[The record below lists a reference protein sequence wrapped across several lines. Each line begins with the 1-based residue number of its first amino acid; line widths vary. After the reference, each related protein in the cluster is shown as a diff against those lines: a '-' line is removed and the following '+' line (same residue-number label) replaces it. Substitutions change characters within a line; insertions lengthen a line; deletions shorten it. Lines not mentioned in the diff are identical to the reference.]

1 MLMNDWFDASAAKA
15 AISDCAAFSADG
27 AQQEASTKL
36 GDLPRWDLSALY
48 TAPDQQDMWADL
60 ARAEKEAADFARDY
74 QASIEAIAAGS
85 GAGARLAEA
94 VRRYEGLSDLIGR
107 IAAYAHLNY
116 VTDTADPARAKLL
129 GDIQDKLTA
138 ITSKLVFFTLELNQ
152 LEDASLEHAMGE
164 PALAYYRPW
173 LEDIRKD
180 KPYQLSQEL
189 ELVFHDKSI
198 TSRSAWSRLFNETIS
213 ALRFDVDGEELSLEP
228 TLTRLSNPDEDT
240 RRTAAH
246 ALARVL
252 GDNSRLF
259 TLVMNTLVKDK
270 EISDRWRGFG
280 DVAASRHLGNRVEP
294 EVVDAL
300 VEAVRGKY
308 ANLSHRY
315 YAMKARW
322 LGKDRLDYWDRNA
335 PLPHTPDRLYDWDE
349 AREIVMSAYNGF
361 SPEFGGIARQFFD
374 KNWID
379 APATPSKAPGAFSH
393 PTVPSAHPYI
403 LLNYL
408 GKPRDVMTLA
418 HELGHGVH
426 QWLANDQGALMART
440 PLTLAETA
448 SVFGEMLTFRA
459 LLERTP
465 DPAERHALLAQKVE
479 DMINTVVR
487 QIAFYIFERRVHTER
502 REHGELTAQRIGEIW
517 VEVQREALGD
527 SVHLGEG
534 YETYW
539 SYVPHFIG
547 MPFYVYAYAFGDCL
561 VNSLYAVYENADS
574 GFQDRYMEML
584 RAGGTKHH
592 SELLAPFGLDA
603 RDPGF
608 WHMGLGVIES
618 MIDEIEKTDANLGT
632 GA

>member
-1 MLMNDWFDASAAKA
+1 MNDWFPAPLSLDAS
-15 AISDCAAFSADG
+15 SDRLTRAADG
-27 AQQEASTKL
+27 THQEGAAAL
-36 GDLPRWDLSALY
+36 GSLPNWDLSALY
-48 TAPDQQDMWADL
+48 SAPDHQDLWADL
-60 ARAEKEAADFARDY
+60 ARAEQEASDFARDY
-74 QASIEAIAAGS
+74 QGSIEAIAAAT
-85 GAGARLAEA
+85 GAGARLAES
-94 VRRYEGLSDLIGR
+94 VRRMEALNDLIGR
-107 IAAYAHLNY
+107 IASYAYLNY

-129 GDIQDKLTA
+129 GDVQDKLTA
-138 ITSKLVFFTLELNQ
+138 ITSKLVFYSLELNQ
-152 LEDASLEHAMGE
+152 LDDSTLERAMSD
-164 PALAYYRPW
+164 PALAHYRPW
-173 LEDIRKD
+173 LEDIRKE

-189 ELVFHDKSI
+189 ELLFHDKST
-198 TSRSAWSRLFNETIS
+198 TSRSAWSRLFNETIA
-213 ALRFDVDGEELSLEP
+213 ALRFDVDGEQLSLEP
-228 TLTRLSNPDEDT
+228 TLTLLSNPDESK

-246 ALARVL
+246 ALAKVFRE
-252 GDNSRLF
+252 NSRLF

-270 EISDRWRGFG
+270 EISDRWRGFE

-335 PLPHTPDRLYDWDE
+335 PLPHTPDRVFDWDQ
-349 AREIVMSAYNGF
+349 AREIVLGAYKGF
-361 SPEFGGIARQFFD
+361 SPEFGNVAEQFFD
-374 KNWID
+374 KHWID
-379 APATPSKAPGAFSH
+379 APATPSKSPGAFSH

-426 QWLANDQGALMART
+426 QVLANQQGALMART

-479 DMINTVVR
+479 DMLNTVVR

-502 REHGELTAQRIGEIW
+502 REQGELTAERIGQIW
-517 VEVQREALGD
+517 LEVQGESLGD

-534 YETYW
+534 YATYW

-603 RDPGF
+603 RDPDF
-608 WHMGLGVIES
+608 WQMGLSVIER
-618 MIDEIEKTDANLGT
+618 MIDEIEQTEAAA
-632 GA
+632 GARV

>member
-1 MLMNDWFDASAAKA
+1 MTDRVDASAANA
-15 AISDCAAFSADG
+15 APFNQPAHSADG
-27 AQQEASTKL
+27 ARHETSAAF

-48 TAPDQQDMWADL
+48 SAPDQQDLWADV
-60 ARAEKEAADFARDY
+60 ARAETESADFARDY
-74 QASIEAIAAGS
+74 QASIEAIAAAT

-94 VRRYEGLSDLIGR
+94 VKRYEALNDLIGR
-107 IAAYAHLNY
+107 IAAFAHLNY

-152 LEDASLEHAMGE
+152 LDDMTLERASKD
-164 PALAYYRPW
+164 PALAHFRPW
-173 LEDIRKD
+173 LEDIRKE
-180 KPYQLSQEL
+180 KPYQLAQEL
-189 ELVFHDKSI
+189 ELLFHDKSV
-198 TSRSAWSRLFNETIS
+198 TSRGAWSRLFNETIA
-213 ALRFDVDGEELSLEP
+213 ALRFQVDGEELSLEP
-228 TLTRLSNPDEDT
+228 TLTLLSNADESK

-246 ALARVL
+246 ALAKVFR
-252 GDNSRLF
+252 DNSRLF
-259 TLVMNTLVKDK
+259 TLTMNTLVKDK
-270 EISDRWRGFG
+270 EISDRWRGFE
-280 DVAASRHLGNRVEP
+280 DVAASRHLSNRVEP

-300 VEAVRGKY
+300 VEAVRAKY

-315 YAMKARW
+315 YRMKARW

-335 PLPHTPDRLYDWDE
+335 PLPHTPDRVYKWDE
-349 AREIVMSAYNGF
+349 AREMVLGAYNGF
-361 SPEFGGIARQFFD
+361 SPEFGGIAAHFFD
-374 KNWID
+374 KSWID
-379 APATPSKAPGAFSH
+379 APATPSKAPGAFAH

-426 QWLANDQGALMART
+426 QVLANDQGALMART

-465 DPAERHALLAQKVE
+465 SAEERHALLAQKVE

-487 QIAFYIFERRVHTER
+487 QIAFYVFERRVHTER
-502 REHGELTAQRIGEIW
+502 RERGELTAERIGEIW
-517 VEVQREALGD
+517 LEVQGESLGD
-527 SVHLGEG
+527 AVHLGEG

-592 SELLAPFGLDA
+592 SDLLAPFGLDA
-603 RDPGF
+603 SKPDF
-608 WHMGLGVIES
+608 WQMGLGVIEG
-618 MIDEIEKTDANLGT
+618 MIDEIERTEASVGMR
-632 GA
+632 A

>member
-1 MLMNDWFDASAAKA
+1 MNDWLDLAPASADRVAHA
-15 AISDCAAFSADG
+15 PDG
-27 AQQEASTKL
+27 AGQQASDAL
-36 GDLPRWDLSALY
+36 GELPRWDLSALY
-48 TAPDQQDMWADL
+48 PGPGTQDLWDDL
-60 ARAEKEAADFARDY
+60 ARAEKEASEFARDY
-74 QASIEAIAAGS
+74 QGSLEAIAAAT
-85 GAGARLAEA
+85 GAGARLAES
-94 VRRYEGLSDLIGR
+94 VRRMEALNDLIGR
-107 IAAYAHLNY
+107 IAAFAYLNY

-129 GDIQDKLTA
+129 GDVQDKLTA
-138 ITSKLVFFTLELNQ
+138 ITSKLVFYSLELNQ
-152 LEDASLEHAMGE
+152 LSDATLERAMSE
-164 PALAYYRPW
+164 PALAHFRPW
-173 LEDIRKD
+173 LEDMRKE
-180 KPYQLSQEL
+180 KPYQLSQDL
-189 ELVFHDKSI
+189 ELLFHDKSV
-198 TSRSAWSRLFNETIS
+198 TSRSAWSRLFNETIA
-213 ALRFDVDGEELSLEP
+213 ALRFDVEGEQLSLEP
-228 TLTRLSNPDEDT
+228 ALTLLSNPDESK

-246 ALARVL
+246 ALAKVFRE
-252 GDNSRLF
+252 NNRLF
-259 TLVMNTLVKDK
+259 TLVMNTLAKDK
-270 EISDRWRGFG
+270 EISDRWRGFN
-280 DVAASRHLGNRVEP
+280 DVAASRHLSNRVEP

-308 ANLSHRY
+308 ANISHRY

-335 PLPHTPDRLYDWDE
+335 PLPHTPDRVFHWDE
-349 AREIVMSAYNGF
+349 AREIVLGAYKGF
-361 SPEFGGIARQFFD
+361 SPEFGRIAEQFFD

-393 PTVPSAHPYI
+393 PAVPSAHPYI

-426 QWLANDQGALMART
+426 QVLANDQGALMART

-465 DPAERHALLAQKVE
+465 SAEERHALLAQKVE

-487 QIAFYIFERRVHTER
+487 QIAFYIFERRIHTAR
-502 REHGELTAQRIGEIW
+502 RDHGELTAERIGEIW
-517 VEVQREALGD
+517 LEVQGESLGE

-561 VNSLYAVYENADS
+561 VNSLYAVYENADT

-603 RDPGF
+603 RKPDF
-608 WHMGLGVIES
+608 WQMGLGVIEG
-618 MIDEIEKTDANLGT
+618 MIDEIERTEASVR
-632 GA
+632 ARA

>member
-1 MLMNDWFDASAAKA
+1 MTLSAAPDPFA
-15 AISDCAAFSADG
+15 SRPACAADG
-27 AQQEASTKL
+27 SNQGAGATL
-36 GDLPRWDLSALY
+36 GDLPVWDLTALYPEGDTSAL
-48 TAPDQQDMWADL
+48 WADV
-60 ARAEKEAADFARDY
+60 ARAEKDAEAFARDY
-74 QASIEAIAAGS
+74 QGSIEAIAAGS
-85 GAGARLAEA
+85 GAGTRLAESVKRMEA
-94 VRRYEGLSDLIGR
+94 LNDLIGR
-107 IAAYAHLNY
+107 IASYAHLNY

-129 GDIQDKLTA
+129 GDVQDKLTG
-138 ITSKLVFFTLELNQ
+138 ITSKLVFYTLELNQ
-152 LEDASLEHAMGE
+152 LDDATLENAMSD
-164 PALAYYRPW
+164 PALAHYRPW
-173 LEDIRKD
+173 LEDVRKE
-180 KPYQLSQEL
+180 KPYQLSKEL
-189 ELVFHDKSI
+189 ELLFHDKSA

-213 ALRFDVDGEELSLEP
+213 ALRFSVDGEQLSLEP
-228 TLTRLSNPDEDT
+228 TLTLLSNPDEHK
-240 RRTAAH
+240 RHAAAQ
-246 ALARVL
+246 ALAKVL
-252 GDNSRLF
+252 GENSRLF
-259 TLVMNTLVKDK
+259 TLVMNTLAKDK
-270 EISDRWRGFG
+270 EISDRWRGFK
-280 DVAASRHLGNRVEP
+280 DVAASRHLSNRVEP

-308 ANLSHRY
+308 GTLSHRY

-322 LGKDRLDYWDRNA
+322 LGKERLDYWDRNA
-335 PLPHTPDRLYDWDE
+335 PLPHTPDRVFQWDE
-349 AREIVMSAYNGF
+349 AREIVLRAYHGF
-361 SPEFGGIARQFFD
+361 SPEFGAIAQQFFE

-379 APATPSKAPGAFSH
+379 APAGQNKSPGAFSH
-393 PTVPSAHPYI
+393 PSVPSAHPFI
-403 LLNYL
+403 MLNYL

-426 QWLANDQGALMART
+426 QVLANGQGALMART

-479 DMINTVVR
+479 DMLNTVVR
-487 QIAFYIFERRVHTER
+487 QIAFYIFERRIHTER
-502 REHGELTAQRIGEIW
+502 REHGELTAERIGQIW
-517 VEVQREALGD
+517 LEVQGEALGE

-574 GFQDRYMEML
+574 GFQDRYMDML

-603 RDPGF
+603 RHPDF
-608 WHMGLGVIES
+608 WQMGLSVIER
-618 MIDEIEKTDANLGT
+618 MIDEIAQTEVAA
-632 GA
+632 GASA